1 MRKGIDIIK
10 QVKEARYEIEFDKL
24 KKLKCFFRNDFAPM
38 FTPKFSKV
46 YQQILQEAIKIL
58 QSLLKRLLCA
68 IS

>member
-1 MRKGIDIIK
+1 MIFN
-10 QVKEARYEIEFDKL
+10 ESEFDKL
-24 KKLKCFFRNDFAPM
+24 QKLKCFLRNDFAPM
-38 FTPKFSKV
+38 CTPKFSKV